1 MSSLLDFGE
10 LDYVK
15 QESVSSASLSS
26 LEVSH
31 QSHHHQSKRPLSP
44 HHDEFSVENETVEGV
59 DYHQDDDGNEE
70 EGFFPIGNSFEGS
83 SSKNPN
89 ETLFQFINQYMQDEE
104 QDEDNLE
111 NQDSSEV
118 VIDVNEK
125 AKQSLPNEKKKKK
138 ERAVIVDK
146 VEYGGGVNNETE
158 NVDYLLTIYLKR
170 LSIDLVTHI
179 FSFLPVSTST
189 LISKTF
195 EKSFDST
202 YYRLLYQFVYNHFYS
217 VQHNQIYKKLDTSWK
232 DTLLGLVLLQYR
244 EKEKILDSKFPH
256 PSTKLSQPF
265 GFIENKKLISMHSVD
280 AYITKKYKFTVIT
293 YEKYNT
299 KDILT
304 EFNKKNHSSILI
316 DDVHTVQYEM
326 NFVGY
331 LIPSAHDFSLFAEV
345 DTIILTYNV
354 LDFNLFYTLSS
365 WINLLEMVAPEVPVL
380 LVGTHANLRKNSHI
394 LSQLKDQKK
403 YVMRF
408 MDCEQL
414 AKRFN
419 ILSYFEMDAFPHI
432 GKDWSFS
439 SNNSENSQEEM
450 DPQTKEEES
459 NPQEEQDAAI
469 DHETPRVDSIND
481 ILHLDKPSMSLI
493 EMPPELSLQI
503 YHIIRGSAI
512 ASDIFQKHHNSLYWN
527 IWNAT
532 SSLYRECIPST
543 KCTLQ

>member
-10 LDYVK
+10 LDYVNP
-15 QESVSSASLSS
+15 ER
-26 LEVSH
+26 ETHPTSH
-31 QSHHHQSKRPLSP
+31 NNKRENFN
-44 HHDEFSVENETVEGV
+44 EFSNETAEGV
-59 DYHQDDDGNEE
+59 GHQQQQQHDDDRGYFPPMSSGSY
-70 EGFFPIGNSFEGS
+70 EGAS
-83 SSKNPN
+83 SNPN

-104 QDEDNLE
+104 HYNHHE
-111 NQDSSEV
+111 NQDSSVV

-125 AKQSLPNEKKKKK
+125 AKQSLLNEKKKKK
-138 ERAVIVDK
+138 ERAVVVDK
-146 VEYGGGVNNETE
+146 VEYGSDGNHDSNEKT
-158 NVDYLLTIYLKR
+158 DYILTIYVKR

-189 LISKTF
+189 LLSKAF

-202 YYRLLYQFVYNHFYS
+202 NYRLLYQFVYNHFYS
-217 VQHNQIYKKLDTSWK
+217 VQHDQVYKKLDTSWRE
-232 DTLLGLVLLQYR
+232 TLLGLVLLQYR
-244 EKEKILDSKFPH
+244 EKEKVLDAKFPH
-256 PSTKLSQPF
+256 ASAKLSQPF
-265 GFIENKKLISMHSVD
+265 GFIENNKLISMPSLD
-280 AYITKKYKFTVIT
+280 AYTTKKYKFTVIT

-345 DTIILTYNV
+345 DAIILTYNV

-365 WINLLEMVAPEVPVL
+365 WINLLEMVAPEIPVI

-403 YVMRF
+403 YVMRA
-408 MDCEQL
+408 MDCVQL

-419 ILSYFEMDAFPHI
+419 ILSYFEIDAFPHI
-432 GKDWSFS
+432 GKDWSFASHKNDDDSPQESDCQLSTNQESTQQEEKEEYS
-439 SNNSENSQEEM
+439 SNH
-450 DPQTKEEES
+450 
-459 NPQEEQDAAI
+459 EQDAAI
-469 DHETPRVDSIND
+469 DETPHIDSIND

-493 EMPPELSLQI
+493 EMPPELSQQI

-512 ASDIFQKHHNSLYWN
+512 ASHLFQKHHNSLYWN
-527 IWNAT
+527 LWNAT